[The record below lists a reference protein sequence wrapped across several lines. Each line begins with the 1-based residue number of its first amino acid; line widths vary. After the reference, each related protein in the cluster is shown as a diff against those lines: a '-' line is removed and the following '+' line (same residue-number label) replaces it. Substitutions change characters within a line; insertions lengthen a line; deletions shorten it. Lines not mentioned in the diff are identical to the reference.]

1 MVVNRRKKN
10 TRPSR
15 EDVASREPNILQ
27 MCTMKFGYP
36 GTPPSEIK
44 RPHLKRQAEAFAGGD
59 PFFDEQG
66 ERSPKKRRIQ
76 SLPIGLPKDKHVLLC
91 RGSAAAARRY
101 RKIPDSS
108 PTAAKTNTNTGRKS
122 KQLITADESTTF
134 GRLDLFAWQSDYIH
148 TTSSRAT
155 AKSKKRQPPKKSRQ
169 AVASRLV
176 LGKGIADVGV
186 WLGKDTTSSSHALAR
201 QFSGDSLLDGILGTS
216 TALTRSVALRH
227 QHPLR
232 QRSLNTPTRTP
243 VSVEILQTP
252 TKVTGYKDV
261 TRNDSIEGEFITC
274 LLAVE
279 AVLTRTTVMAME
291 CDINEPAT
299 PGRQLRSSKRAR
311 EGTEEPG
318 TALCTPTRT
327 PRKRIKKMPS
337 PPPIPTVVTRSMK
350 RKMEARGVRLSLTAL
365 P

>member
-10 TRPSR
+10 IRPSR

-76 SLPIGLPKDKHVLLC
+76 SLPIGLPKDKHILLC

-108 PTAAKTNTNTGRKS
+108 PTTAKANTNAGRKS

-134 GRLDLFAWQSDYIH
+134 GRLDLFAWQTDYIQ
-148 TTSSRAT
+148 TSSSLAT
-155 AKSKKRQPPKKSRQ
+155 PKSKKRHPLKN
-169 AVASRLV
+169 
-176 LGKGIADVGV
+176 VGA
-186 WLGKDTTSSSHALAR
+186 WLGKSTASPAHALAQ
-201 QFSGDSLLDGILGTS
+201 QFSGDGLLDGILGTS
-216 TALTRSVALRH
+216 TTLTKSMALRR
-227 QHPLR
+227 QQPLR
-232 QRSLNTPTRTP
+232 QRSLNMPAKTPASIKIP
-243 VSVEILQTP
+243 HTP
-252 TKVTGYKDV
+252 TKVTAYKDV
-261 TRNDSIEGEFITC
+261 TRNVSIE
-274 LLAVE
+274 
-279 AVLTRTTVMAME
+279 VMAMG

-311 EGTEEPG
+311 EDTEEPG
-318 TALCTPTRT
+318 TAPCTTTRT
-327 PRKRIKKMPS
+327 PRKRIKKTPS

-350 RKMEARGVRLSLTAL
+350 REMEARGVYLSLMAL